1 MAQVAVP
8 EDPPA
13 VSTMAAKAAKADG
26 QTKASKVAKGDG
38 VRLDAIG
45 AMESEPWKDERIGSL
60 DFLGAMFNWTETCWI
75 ACAQT
80 LYIYDMTNLAYLDRQ
95 CVAF

>member
-26 QTKASKVAKGDG
+26 QTKASKVAKVAKGDG

-60 DFLGAMFNWTETCWI
+60 DFLGAMFNWTETCWMHVPK
-75 ACAQT
+75 
-80 LYIYDMTNLAYLDRQ
+80 LYIYIWYDKT
-95 CVAF
+95 

>member
-26 QTKASKVAKGDG
+26 QTKASKVAKVAKGDG

-80 LYIYDMTNLAYLDRQ
+80 IHIYIYMIWQT
-95 CVAF
+95 